1 MRFRHLTYL
10 AFLMCMG
17 SAFSQQLIKNIHI
30 EIEYYEEK
38 EISFGFFTAS
48 EDSYQLKML
57 AGSLKDLN
65 FQLLFRMEDELT
77 SEEKYNLIADITFF
91 DLEISHKLGPFGL
104 SWAIENLLGF
114 NNPAFAIEGSR
125 ERDLGAIETLTF
137 VHEADFRLTSTLS
150 YRF

>member
-1 MRFRHLTYL
+1 MKYRYLTYL
-10 AFLMCMG
+10 SFLMCMG

-48 EDSYQLKML
+48 EDSYQLNML

-77 SEEKYNLIADITFF
+77 SEENYSLIADITFF
-91 DLEISHKLGPFGL
+91 DLEISYNLGPLGV

-114 NNPAFAIEGSR
+114 NNPGFAIEGSR
-125 ERDLGAIETLTF
+125 ERDFGTIETISF
-137 VHEADFRLTSTLS
+137 MHEADFRLSSTLS
-150 YRF
+150 YKF